1 MKKSYLLHVLPV
13 VVALLLHSA
22 CASSHKILK
31 PPVDSNSQKF
41 LDLIRYIVT
50 PQEERIFRE
59 MPPEDRGEFIKDFW
73 ARRDSDPST
82 PENEFRSVYYTRLAV
97 ADKAFR
103 AGIPPGWMTDKGRIY
118 ILLGPPT
125 DVIKKPMGDKSTEL
139 IYHHSPERKNFSGN
153 ASRGPSRDQ
162 GELSTNL
169 LEEGIFT
176 ERPTEI
182 WIYYQYSD
190 YFAGPLRLIFVDYEG
205 TGNYRLA
212 TDVEVK
218 PFSMMSPLQSDPDM
232 VKYQWIR
239 EIERS
244 ASLPLLLP
252 FLDYSKSL
260 GKIQKNKEGAYT
272 VECAFDIP
280 YRAIIYQKKDEG
292 WDYHLELSIE
302 VKFVGEK
309 SSYRENRVIR
319 KHISTENLK
328 TNISQRYTI
337 MQSFFVPLNIGKNEI
352 YFSVRDNIL
361 QKRLRKLD
369 IVEIKK

>member
-1 MKKSYLLHVLPV
+1 MKKSYFLCLLA

-41 LDLIRYIVT
+41 LDIIRYIIT

-59 MPPEDRGEFIKDFW
+59 MPPEDRGEFIMDFW

-103 AGIPPGWMTDKGRIY
+103 AGIPGWMTDRGRIY
-118 ILLGPPT
+118 ILLGPPM
-125 DVIKKPMGDKSTEL
+125 DVIKKAMGEKSTE
-139 IYHHSPERKNFSGN
+139 FSK
-153 ASRGPSRDQ
+153 AQR
-162 GELSTNL
+162 ELSSNL
-169 LEEGIFT
+169 LEEGTFT
-176 ERPTEI
+176 EKPTDI
-182 WIYYQYSD
+182 WIYNQYPD
-190 YFAGPLRLIFVDYEG
+190 YFAGPLRLTFVDYDS
-205 TGNYRLA
+205 TGNYKLT

-218 PFSMMSPLQSDPDM
+218 PFSMMSPIQSDPDM
-232 VKYQWIR
+232 VKYQWIG
-239 EIERS
+239 EIEGS
-244 ASLPLLLP
+244 KSLPAMLP

-260 GKIQKNKEGAYT
+260 GEIQKSKDGTYT

-280 YRAIIYQKKDEG
+280 YRAIRYQKKDDG

-309 SSYRENRVIR
+309 SSYRENKEIR
-319 KHISTENLK
+319 KHISSENLK
-328 TNISQRYTI
+328 KNFSERYTI

-352 YFSVRDNIL
+352 YFSVRDNIR

>member
-1 MKKSYLLHVLPV
+1 MKKSYFLCVLA

-41 LDLIRYIVT
+41 LDIIRYIIT

-59 MPPEDRGEFIKDFW
+59 MPAEDRGEFIRDFW

-103 AGIPPGWMTDKGRIY
+103 AGIPGWMTDKGRIY

-125 DVIKKPMGDKSTEL
+125 DVIKKIMGEKSTE
-139 IYHHSPERKNFSGN
+139 FSK
-153 ASRGPSRDQ
+153 AQR
-162 GELSTNL
+162 ELSSNL
-169 LEEGIFT
+169 LEEGTFT
-176 ERPTEI
+176 EKPTDI
-182 WIYYQYSD
+182 WIYNQYPD
-190 YFAGPLRLIFVDYEG
+190 YFAGPLRLTFVDLDG
-205 TGNYRLA
+205 TGNYKLT

-218 PFSMMSPLQSDPDM
+218 PFSMMSPIQSDPDIL
-232 VKYQWIR
+232 KYQWIG
-239 EIERS
+239 EIEGS
-244 ASLPLLLP
+244 KSLPAMLP

-260 GKIQKNKEGAYT
+260 GEIQKSEDGTYS

-280 YRAIIYQKKDEG
+280 YRAIRYQKKDDG

-302 VKFVGEK
+302 VKFVGAK
-309 SSYRENRVIR
+309 SSYRENKEIS
-319 KHISTENLK
+319 KHISSENLK
-328 TNISQRYTI
+328 KNISGRYTI

-352 YFSVRDNIL
+352 YFSVRDNIV

>member
-1 MKKSYLLHVLPV
+1 MKKSYLLCLLPV

-22 CASSHKILK
+22 CASSYKILK

-41 LDLIRYIVT
+41 LDIIRYLIT

-59 MPPEDRGEFIKDFW
+59 MPPEDRGEFIMDFW
-73 ARRDSDPST
+73 ARRDLDPST
-82 PENEFRSVYYTRLAV
+82 PENEFRSQYYTRLAV

-103 AGIPPGWMTDKGRIY
+103 AGIPGWMTDKGRIY

-125 DVIKKPMGDKSTEL
+125 DVIKKTMGEKSVE
-139 IYHHSPERKNFSGN
+139 F
-153 ASRGPSRDQ
+153 SRDQ
-162 GELSTNL
+162 RQLSTNL
-169 LEEGIFT
+169 LEEGTFT
-176 ERPTEI
+176 EKPTDI
-182 WIYYQYSD
+182 WIYNQYPD
-190 YFAGPLRLIFVDYEG
+190 YFAGPLRLTFVDYES
-205 TGNYRLA
+205 TGNYKLT

-232 VKYQWIR
+232 VKYQWIG
-239 EIERS
+239 EIEGS
-244 ASLPLLLP
+244 ESPAILP

-260 GKIQKNKEGAYT
+260 GAIQKNKDGTYT
-272 VECAFDIP
+272 VECTFDIP
-280 YRAIIYQKKDEG
+280 CRTIKYQKKDDG
-292 WDYHLELSIE
+292 WYYHLELSIE
-302 VKFVGEK
+302 VKFVEEK
-309 SSYRENRVIR
+309 SSYRENKEIK
-319 KHISTENLK
+319 KHISSENLK
-328 TNISQRYTI
+328 RNISGRYTI

>member
-1 MKKSYLLHVLPV
+1 MKKSYFLRLLPV

-31 PPVDSNSQKF
+31 PPLDSNSQKF
-41 LDLIRYIVT
+41 LDFIRYIIT
-50 PQEERIFRE
+50 PQEDRIFRE
-59 MPPEDRGEFIKDFW
+59 MPAEDRGEFIMDFW

-82 PENEFRSVYYTRLAV
+82 PENEFRSVYYSRLAV

-103 AGIPPGWMTDKGRIY
+103 AGVPGWMTDRGRIY

-125 DVIKKPMGDKSTEL
+125 DVIKKTMGDKSTEL
-139 IYHHSPERKNFSGN
+139 
-153 ASRGPSRDQ
+153 SRNQR
-162 GELSTNL
+162 ELSSNV
-169 LEEGIFT
+169 LEEGTFT

-182 WIYYQYSD
+182 WIYNQYPD
-190 YFAGPLRLIFVDYEG
+190 YFSGPLRLTFVDNEG
-205 TGNYRLA
+205 TGNYRLT

-232 VKYQWIR
+232 VKYQWIG
-239 EIERS
+239 EIEGS
-244 ASLPLLLP
+244 ESLPAFLP

-260 GKIQKNKEGAYT
+260 GEIKKNKDGTYT

-280 YRAIIYQKKDEG
+280 YPAIRYQKKDDG
-292 WDYHLELSIE
+292 WDYSLELGIE
-302 VKFVGEK
+302 VKFVEEK
-309 SSYRENRVIR
+309 SSYRENKVIR

-328 TNISQRYTI
+328 INISEKYSI
-337 MQSFFVPLNIGKNEI
+337 IESFFVPLNTEKNEI
-352 YFSVRDNIL
+352 YFSVRDNIS
-361 QKRLRKLD
+361 QKRLRKLE

>member
-1 MKKSYLLHVLPV
+1 MLKIKLTCFQNKSMKKSYFFCVLP

-31 PPVDSNSQKF
+31 SPVDSNSQKF
-41 LDLIRYIVT
+41 LDIIRYIIT
-50 PQEERIFRE
+50 PQEERIFRA
-59 MPPEDRGEFIKDFW
+59 MPPEDRGEFIRDFW

-103 AGIPPGWMTDKGRIY
+103 AGIPGWMTDKGRIY

-125 DVIKKPMGDKSTEL
+125 DVIKKAMGEKSTE
-139 IYHHSPERKNFSGN
+139 F
-153 ASRGPSRDQ
+153 SRDQ
-162 GELSTNL
+162 RQLSTNL
-169 LEEGIFT
+169 LEEGTFT
-176 ERPTEI
+176 ERPAEI
-182 WIYYQYSD
+182 WIYNQYSD

-205 TGNYRLA
+205 TGNYKLT

-218 PFSMMSPLQSDPDM
+218 PFSMMSHLQSAPDM
-232 VKYQWIR
+232 AKYQTIGDIEAR
-239 EIERS
+239 E
-244 ASLPLLLP
+244 SLPAFHP

-260 GKIQKNKEGAYT
+260 GAVQKSKDGTYT
-272 VECAFDIP
+272 VECTFDIP
-280 YRAIIYQKKDEG
+280 YRTIIYQKKDEG
-292 WDYHLELSIE
+292 WDYCLELCIE
-302 VKFVGEK
+302 VKFVEEK
-309 SSYRENRVIR
+309 SSYRENKEIR
-319 KHISTENLK
+319 EHLSSENLK
-328 TNISQRYTI
+328 KNISERYTI
-337 MQSFFVPLNIGKNEI
+337 MQSFVVPLNIGKNEI

>member
-1 MKKSYLLHVLPV
+1 MKKSYLLCVLPV

-22 CASSHKILK
+22 CASHYKILK

-41 LDLIRYIVT
+41 LDFIRYIIT

-59 MPPEDRGEFIKDFW
+59 MPPEDRGEFIMDFW

-82 PENEFRSVYYTRLAV
+82 PENEFRSQYYTRLAV

-103 AGIPPGWMTDKGRIY
+103 AGIPGWMTDKGRIY

-125 DVIKKPMGDKSTEL
+125 DVIKKTMGEKSTE
-139 IYHHSPERKNFSGN
+139 F
-153 ASRGPSRDQ
+153 SRDQ
-162 GELSTNL
+162 RQLSTNL
-169 LEEGIFT
+169 LEEGTFT
-176 ERPTEI
+176 EKPTDI
-182 WIYYQYSD
+182 WIYNQYPD
-190 YFAGPLRLIFVDYEG
+190 YFAGPLRLTFVDYES
-205 TGNYRLA
+205 TGNYKLT

-232 VKYQWIR
+232 VKYQWIG
-239 EIERS
+239 EIEGS
-244 ASLPLLLP
+244 ESLPAILP

-260 GKIQKNKEGAYT
+260 GAIQKNKEGAYT

-280 YRAIIYQKKDEG
+280 YRAIRYQKKDDG

-309 SSYRENRVIR
+309 SSYRENKEIR
-319 KHISTENLK
+319 KHISSENLK
-328 TNISQRYTI
+328 KNISERYTI

-369 IVEIKK
+369 IVDIKK

>member
-1 MKKSYLLHVLPV
+1 MKKSYLLCVLPV

-22 CASSHKILK
+22 CASHYKILK

-41 LDLIRYIVT
+41 LDFIRYIIT
-50 PQEERIFRE
+50 HQEERIFRA
-59 MPPEDRGEFIKDFW
+59 MPPEDRGEFIMDFW

-103 AGIPPGWMTDKGRIY
+103 AGIPGWMTDKGRIY

-125 DVIKKPMGDKSTEL
+125 DVIKKTMGEKSKE
-139 IYHHSPERKNFSGN
+139 F
-153 ASRGPSRDQ
+153 SRDQ
-162 GELSTNL
+162 RQLSTNL
-169 LEEGIFT
+169 LEEGTFT
-176 ERPTEI
+176 EKPTDI
-182 WIYYQYSD
+182 WIYNQYPD
-190 YFAGPLRLIFVDYEG
+190 YFAGPLRLTFVDYES
-205 TGNYRLA
+205 TGNYKLT

-232 VKYQWIR
+232 VKYQWIG
-239 EIERS
+239 EIEGS
-244 ASLPLLLP
+244 ESLPAILP

-260 GKIQKNKEGAYT
+260 GAIQKNKDGTYT

-280 YRAIIYQKKDEG
+280 YRAIRYQKKDDG

-309 SSYRENRVIR
+309 SSYRENKEIR
-319 KHISTENLK
+319 KHISSKNLK
-328 TNISQRYTI
+328 KNISERYTI

-369 IVEIKK
+369 IVDIKK